1 MTEMRI
7 RRIITDPIKDLAESG
22 KLGGFLLILATML
35 SLGMSN
41 SERASAYLGIWH
53 IDIGFDFLHMHVLH
67 WINDG
72 LMAVF
77 FFLVG
82 LEIKREL
89 LRGELASVEKA
100 VLPVLAAIGGMLIP
114 ALIYIT
120 LNTGSSDNLR
130 GWAIPTAT
138 DIAFSLGILSVIG
151 KKVPFSLRIFLTAL
165 AIIDDLGAILII
177 ALFYTG
183 SLQPVM
189 FLFAAIIIAC
199 LYLLNRIKVHSLWP
213 YVIPFVLLWYVVYMS
228 GIHPTIA
235 GVLCSL
241 FVPREAAHRLEISLH
256 RPVNYFILPL
266 FALANTAIPLT
277 FDPSG
282 LVSSLTIGI
291 ILGLFLGKPI
301 GIIFFSWI
309 GVNTGFARLPSGIKW
324 KHLSG
329 AGMLAGIGFTMSIFI
344 AGLSFSSPTVLDL
357 SKLSILAGSAFSAI
371 AGLLVL
377 YFSSKKRIRTG

>member
-1 MTEMRI
+1 MIDMKI
-7 RRIITDPIKDLAESG
+7 RRIITYPVKDLAESG
-22 KLGGFLLILATML
+22 KLGGFLLILATVL

-41 SERASAYLGIWH
+41 SDRATAYLGIWH

-77 FFLVG
+77 FFLIG

-100 VLPVLAAIGGMLIP
+100 ILPVLAAIGGMLIP
-114 ALIYIT
+114 AVIYIT
-120 LNTGSSDNLR
+120 LNTGSHENLS

-151 KKVPFSLRIFLTAL
+151 KRVPLSLKIFLTAL

-177 ALFYTG
+177 AVFYTG
-183 SLQPVM
+183 NLQPVM
-189 FLFAAIIIAC
+189 FLVAALIMAG
-199 LYLLNRIKVHSLWP
+199 LYLLNRYKVLSLWP
-213 YVIPFVLLWYVVYMS
+213 YLIPFVLLWYVVYRS

-241 FVPREAAHRLEISLH
+241 FIPQEAAHRLEISLH

-277 FDPSG
+277 FELSG
-282 LVSSLTIGI
+282 LYSSLTTGI
-291 ILGLFLGKPI
+291 ILGLFLGKPV
-301 GIIFFSWI
+301 GIIIFSWI
-309 GVNTGFARLPSGIKW
+309 GVKTGFARLPSGIRW
-324 KHLSG
+324 KHMTG

-344 AGLSFSSPTVLDL
+344 AGLSFSSPDVLDI
-357 SKLSILAGSAFSAI
+357 SKLSILAGSALSAV

-377 YFSSKKRIRTG
+377 YFSSKKRIQAG